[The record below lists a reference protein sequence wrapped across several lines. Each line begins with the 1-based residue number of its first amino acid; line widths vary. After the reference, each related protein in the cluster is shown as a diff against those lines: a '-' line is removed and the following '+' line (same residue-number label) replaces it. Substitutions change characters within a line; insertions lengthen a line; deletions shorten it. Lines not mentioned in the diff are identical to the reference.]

1 MPKSGVRLVLLGRQG
16 AGKGTQATRLS
27 EHYDVVHLSTGDL
40 FRAAVAAG
48 SAVGHEVEG
57 FLDRG
62 ELVPD
67 EIVIRVVDEHFA
79 EGGPLDDGYVLD
91 GFPRTLPQAEAL
103 ERVLDGR
110 ALDLVIDVDVPTD
123 VVLDRIAGRRVCEN
137 CGTTYHVNLPPTVNW
152 TCDKCGGAVVQ
163 RADDT
168 EEAVGRRL
176 ELYEQQTVPIVDFYK
191 GLGKLVVVDGV
202 GDGDDVFRRIVNEID
217 EHFASESR

>member
-1 MPKSGVRLVLLGRQG
+1 MLLGKQG

-27 EHYDVVHLSTGDL
+27 GHYGVEHLSTGDL

-48 SAVGHEVEG
+48 SPTGKEVEG

-67 EIVIRVVDEHFA
+67 DIVIRIVDDYFA
-79 EGGPLDDGYVLD
+79 EGGPLDNGFVLD

-110 ALDLVIDVDVPTD
+110 PLDLVIDVDVPTD
-123 VVLDRIAGRRVCEN
+123 VVLDRIAGRRVCES

-202 GDGDDVFRRIVNEID
+202 GDGDEVFKRIVNEID